1 MTHKLSSRTVGFRSA
16 AGLAA
21 SAVIVSLT
29 VACTSAAETSATS
42 DTVTVTNC
50 GQEVTYEQPID
61 RLFVNDGGMV
71 AIALAAGARSK
82 MTAVSSMA
90 RDAAVLRLEYGSQ
103 IDGLKE
109 VSPEQPTL
117 ENIVGAKPQ
126 VLFAGY
132 DYGMGEERGI
142 TPEILAGHGIAVYQL
157 SEACQQ
163 VEGKPIRGTMDPW
176 VALDTDLRNI
186 GTLTG
191 NPDTG
196 SEAADDIAA
205 RLETL
210 RAAPQPEN
218 KPTIFVFDSGTDTV
232 FSSGAF
238 GGPQGII
245 DAAGA
250 RNATEDVQDTWTTV
264 SWERIT
270 TADPD
275 LIVFVDYPGQTVEE
289 KIAALRSNPASRNLK
304 AVRENRFI
312 NLPYAMWVSSPLNI
326 DSAEILR
333 SSLEKHGLAPVSGIQ
348 PALDAQRLKLAG
360 NNWLPE

>member
-1 MTHKLSSRTVGFRSA
+1 MLAVSTVIAGVTAACSA
-16 AGLAA
+16 GADM
-21 SAVIVSLT
+21 
-29 VACTSAAETSATS
+29 SATA

-50 GQEVTYEQPID
+50 GEQVSYEQPLD
-61 RLFVNDGGMV
+61 RLFVNDGGMI
-71 AIALAAGARSK
+71 AIALAAGARDQ
-82 MTAVSSMA
+82 MTAVSSMS
-90 RDAAVLRLEYGSQ
+90 RDAAVLRLKYGSQ
-103 IDGLKE
+103 IDGLNE
-109 VSPEQPTL
+109 VAPEQPTL
-117 ENIVGAKPQ
+117 KNIVAAKPQ

-132 DYGMGEERGI
+132 NYGMGEERGI
-142 TPEILAGHGIAVYQL
+142 TPEILATHDIAVYQL

-163 VEGKPIRGTMDPW
+163 VDGQPIRGTMDPW

-191 NPDTG
+191 HSDTG
-196 SEAADDIAA
+196 SQAADDIAA

-210 RAAPQPEN
+210 RGAPQAET

-275 LIVFVDYPGQTVEE
+275 VIVFVDYPGQTVEE

-304 AVRENRFI
+304 AVRESRFI

-326 DSAEILR
+326 DAAEILR
-333 SSLEKHGLAPVSGIQ
+333 SVLEKHHLVPQSGIK
-348 PALDAQRLKLAG
+348 PTLDATRLNLAG
-360 NNWLPE
+360 NNWLLE